1 MHSPEVK
8 LTEIFVSD
16 IFIGNGLAPSDI
28 PPDTKNTT
36 RGVHKFQILKMIA
49 CKIHSFK
56 NLTLMTSFSG
66 VGDAFKK

>member
-28 PPDTKNTT
+28 PPDTKNNT
-36 RGVHKFQILKMIA
+36 RGVHKRPQTLELATQLILIGCA
-49 CKIHSFK
+49 H
-56 NLTLMTSFSG
+56 L
-66 VGDAFKK
+66 